1 MERPKPRSFE
11 RYDTQAIQQKDKNH
25 FIHPWAEFGAADKEG
40 RLAIAESAGAYVY
53 DSDGNRYLDGIA
65 GMWCVN
71 VGYANEEMVRAIAE
85 QARRLAYYSPFCDT
99 TTPPGAELAARLAEL
114 APGSLNR
121 VFFSTGGS
129 TANDTAVRLIHYYY
143 HRKGKPEKKHVV
155 CLRDAYHGST
165 FLTMSLDGKQDD
177 RSAFHYVDDIV
188 HRVSSP
194 NRYRRPAGTTLEEFC
209 DLLIRELEA
218 KILEIGRERVAC
230 FIAEPVLGA
239 GGVIVPPP
247 GYHRRAFE
255 VCRKYDVL
263 YVSDEVVTAFGRL
276 GHMFASQDVFDVTPD
291 VISCAKGLT
300 SGYVPLGATL
310 FSEEIYE
317 TLSVPD
323 ATKPLSHGFTYSGH
337 PVSCVAALK
346 SIEILE
352 RDGILENVREV
363 GPYFEKQ
370 LASLLDLPLVG
381 DVRGSHF
388 MMCVE
393 NVADKQTKELLP
405 EVANVGER
413 IADQCEERGL
423 LVRPIG
429 HLNVLSPPLILDR
442 DEVDFCVE
450 VLKES
455 ILATADELAR
465 EGFWRG

>member
-1 MERPKPRSFE
+1 MERPKPHSFE
-11 RYDTQAIQQKDKNH
+11 RYDTEKIQQQDRDH
-25 FIHPWAEFGAADKEG
+25 YIHPWAEFESSEEG
-40 RLAIAESAGAYVY
+40 RLVVAESSGAYIY
-53 DSDGNRYLDGIA
+53 DSDGDSYLDGIG

-71 VGYANEEMVRAIAE
+71 IGYANEEMVRAIAE
-85 QARRLAYYSPFCDT
+85 QARKLAYGSPFCDT
-99 TTPPGAELAARLAEL
+99 TTPPAAELAATLAEL

-121 VFFSTGGS
+121 VFFATGGS
-129 TANDTAVRLIHYYY
+129 TANDTAVRLIHYY
-143 HRKGKPEKKHVV
+143 HQRRGNPEKKHIV

-165 FLTMSLDGKQDD
+165 FLAMSLDGKRED

-188 HRVSSP
+188 HRISSP

-209 DLLIRELEA
+209 DLLIAELEA
-218 KILEIGRERVAC
+218 KIVEIGPERVAC

-247 GYHRRAFE
+247 GYHRRAYE

-300 SGYVPLGATL
+300 SGYAPLGATL

-337 PVSCVAALK
+337 PVSCAAALK

-405 EVANVGER
+405 GSANVGER
-413 IADQCEERGL
+413 IADECEERGL

-450 VLKES
+450 VLKQS
-455 ILATADELAR
+455 ILATADDLVR
-465 EGFWRG
+465 EGLWRG